1 MSRIIT
7 ALVVAL
13 VLASCGG
20 GGKNPPRNLDNACS
34 IVSQRSDM
42 LKAFKATER
51 KWDVPAHVQMSI
63 IYYESRFRGD
73 ARTPHRYALGV
84 IPLGRQSSAYGY
96 AQALDG
102 TWEHY
107 KRSTGRR
114 GGQRDRIRDATDFMG
129 WYMNTSLER
138 NGIPLDDARRQ
149 YLAYHEGHTGYA
161 RGTYRNKSWL
171 LKVAA
176 NVEARALT
184 YENQLSRCRAWQRG
198 R

>member
-7 ALVVAL
+7 ALFVAL
-13 VLASCGG
+13 MLASCGG
-20 GGKNPPRNLDNACS
+20 GKSPPRDLENACS

-42 LKAFKATER
+42 AKAFKATER
-51 KWDVPAHVQMSI
+51 KWGVPAHVQMSI

-114 GGQRDRIRDATDFMG
+114 TARRDRIKDATDFMG
-129 WYMNTSLER
+129 WYMNRSLER
-138 NGIPLDDARRQ
+138 NGIALTDTRRQ

-161 RGTYRNKSWL
+161 RGTYKKKTWL

-176 NVEARALT
+176 NAEARANK
-184 YENQLSRCRAWQRG
+184 YQNQLARCRKWR
-198 R
+198 